1 MTIPHSLLQ
10 HGARHAP
17 SNLSYADA
25 ANRIA
30 GTNELSSITLT
41 SANIGQYADQR
52 DDDSVWK
59 LTGVGPITW
68 LAVSGGGGGSGDVS
82 KVGTPVDNQVGVWT
96 GDGTIEG
103 TTGLTYD
110 GTNLGITGNIVL
122 SGTVDGIDIA
132 TDVAANTSARHA
144 RSHAITSTSDHTA
157 GNWKVIHTNGSGQVI
172 ELPLE
177 AEGKVLTC
185 HGVAA
190 APTFE
195 TPAVGKS
202 ESTYDETQSAGIMA
216 GGAVTDNLDGTVDIA
231 VLDVIL
237 KTTASP
243 TGVNAIFSAENGNQI
258 AAETGLTFTDGTIN
272 YILINYNAGSPTVT
286 SSVTDTSNG
295 YNIIKHSCVFRE
307 GTTLDILRC
316 GHRVED
322 LGHRVD
328 LHHTLESPLHFVSGG
343 TVTATGTRNIAIS
356 AGLMYY
362 GLNDLTSD
370 AIDTSVADTF
380 EYYYYNGSAWV
391 ESSQTQ
397 IDNLQYNDTSS
408 GLATLSNSQYGVHW
422 VYKGSNGST
431 YVLYGQ
437 GSYTLSEAQT
447 LSPPS
452 TLPVHV
458 LNFGSIR
465 AKIIIAKSASAFTE
479 IDMLNEQ
486 QFIGSTPANHN
497 DLGGIQG
504 GAAANYYHVLQANL
518 TPANAALI
526 TGVQAAGTGSSDA
539 FALAD
544 HIHQI
549 QHSISDN
556 ALVTM
561 DETANNGE
569 YAQFTTSGLK
579 GRTVAELRSDLNLP
593 TGANKLNATAAP
605 TANDDS
611 ADTSGNGVF
620 SVGSLWIDVTGDE
633 AYRCVD
639 ATPTTAVWVKT
650 TLDTGEL
657 ATIAVTGATGDLIG
671 TITGSQISSNTV
683 AYANIQQV
691 SATDRLLGRD
701 SAGAGN
707 IEEITPTALRTMI
720 GVADGADV
728 TGSNAPQ
735 AHKDSHDPEDGSD
748 AVDTAAAAEIA
759 GVQAAAVGTS
769 HSLARADH
777 AHQIQH
783 GITDNHLVTVDGS
796 IVSGDFA
803 KFTADGL
810 EGRSVAEMQ
819 SDLGIGGG
827 AVDSVFSRTGAV
839 VATASDYDITQ
850 IDFSATARIA
860 GRVTAGAGL
869 AEELTKAQVLSFLNV
884 EDGAD
889 VTDSSNVATAGAIMK
904 SLVTT
909 KGDIIAATDS
919 ATPARLGVG
928 TNDYVLT
935 ADSAQATGMK
945 WAAAEGGGSLE
956 DAYDAEPGVQRVV
969 TVDDEDFSLILD
981 PATGEIRA
989 FKVSAPVEAYSG
1001 VWTARAASEANGW
1014 QAVTYGNGLFVAV
1027 SSDGTNR
1034 VMTSP
1039 DGITWTARA
1048 ASEANAWRSVTYGNG
1063 LFVAVASSGTN
1074 RVMTSPD
1081 GITWT
1086 ARAASE
1092 ANGWYEVTYGNGL
1105 FVAVSYD
1112 GTNRVMTSP
1121 DGITWTAR
1129 AASEANTW
1137 RAVTYG
1143 NGLFVA
1149 VSYDGTNR
1157 VMTSPDGI
1165 TWTARAASEANTWR
1179 AVTYG
1184 NGLFVAVS
1192 SDGTSRVM
1200 TSPYVGPSYC
1210 MFSND
1215 NGAGVALSASLV
1227 SAQIGTTEGFGIAG
1241 TLAVDS
1247 NAANTVS
1254 ILELENT
1261 AGSIN
1266 VFRTDETPESSVT
1279 AGIAS
1284 LALDGTG
1291 GVGYIKKTGT
1301 GNTGWLPLTTGTRN
1315 IKNITV
1321 VSTSTANVAAT
1332 DEIIHVTRTTAG
1344 VCTLTVPSALLAA
1357 SANEGMVFTVKDAG
1371 FNASTYTITIATQG
1385 TETIDGSTSDY
1396 TIETDGAAV
1405 RFQIS
1410 SGNLVTI

>member
-1 MTIPHSLLQ
+1 MTILHSLLQ

-17 SNLSYADA
+17 SNLSYADET
-25 ANRIA
+25 NRVA

-68 LAVSGGGGGSGDVS
+68 LAVSGGGGGGSGDVS

-258 AAETGLTFTDGTIN
+258 AAETGLTFTDETIN

-295 YNIIKHSCVFRE
+295 YNIVKHSCVFRE

-316 GHRVED
+316 GYRVED
-322 LGHRVD
+322 FGHRLD

-362 GLNDLTSD
+362 GLNDITSD

-465 AKIIIAKSASAFTE
+465 AKIIIAKNASAFTE

-909 KGDIIAATDS
+909 KGDIIAATAS

-945 WAAAEGGGSLE
+945 WAAAAAGSG
-956 DAYDAEPGVQRVV
+956 DVVGPASSTDRAIATFNGV
-969 TVDDEDFSLILD
+969 
-981 PATGEIRA
+981 TGKSIQ
-989 FKVSAPVEAYSG
+989 
-1001 VWTARAASEANGW
+1001 AASPIIAANGDINIG
-1014 QAVTYGNGLFVAV
+1014 QGSAVNISSGIGGEFIPYNNTQTNDGVFLSTGTGSNSIVICERGDSGFNFAHPVQTNPTLFGHSATQSTTQWWGLTH
-1027 SSDGTNR
+1027 DQT
-1034 VMTSP
+1034 
-1039 DGITWTARA
+1039 D
-1048 ASEANAWRSVTYGNG
+1048 
-1063 LFVAVASSGTN
+1063 AVAS
-1074 RVMTSPD
+1074 
-1081 GITWT
+1081 
-1086 ARAASE
+1086 
-1092 ANGWYEVTYGNGL
+1092 
-1105 FVAVSYD
+1105 
-1112 GTNRVMTSP
+1112 
-1121 DGITWTAR
+1121 
-1129 AASEANTW
+1129 
-1137 RAVTYG
+1137 
-1143 NGLFVA
+1143 
-1149 VSYDGTNR
+1149 
-1157 VMTSPDGI
+1157 
-1165 TWTARAASEANTWR
+1165 
-1179 AVTYG
+1179 
-1184 NGLFVAVS
+1184 
-1192 SDGTSRVM
+1192 
-1200 TSPYVGPSYC
+1200 
-1210 MFSND
+1210 
-1215 NGAGVALSASLV
+1215 
-1227 SAQIGTTEGFGIAG
+1227 AG
-1241 TLAVDS
+1241 TGAWKFTS
-1247 NAANTVS
+1247 
-1254 ILELENT
+1254 
-1261 AGSIN
+1261 
-1266 VFRTDETPESSVT
+1266 
-1279 AGIAS
+1279 
-1284 LALDGTG
+1284 ALKTTG
-1291 GVGYIKKTGT
+1291 G
-1301 GNTGWLPLTTGTRN
+1301 RR
-1315 IKNITV
+1315 KNITT

-1332 DEIIHVTRTTAG
+1332 DEIIHVTYTATG
-1344 VCTLTVPSALLAA
+1344 ACTLTVTSALLAA
-1357 SANEGMVFTVKDAG
+1357 AANEGMVFTVKDAG
-1371 FNASTYTITIATQG
+1371 FNSSVYAITIETEG

-1396 TIETDGAAV
+1396 TIETDGAV
-1405 RFQIS
+1405 VSFQVT